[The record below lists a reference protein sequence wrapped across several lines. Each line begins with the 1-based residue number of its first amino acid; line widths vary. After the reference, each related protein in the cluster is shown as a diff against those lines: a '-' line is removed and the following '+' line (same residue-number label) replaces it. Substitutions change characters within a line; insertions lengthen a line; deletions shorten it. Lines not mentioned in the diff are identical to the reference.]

1 MARRWYPDEKP
12 NSLYQFTKKD
22 IEEKRRVGSNQIIK
36 VEIKKLITDLNNAPA
51 GWQCLRKS
59 CQVVNT
65 IVDENVKIKSIL
77 TARLSAIFLASASDS
92 DCPKKSEP
100 K

>member
-12 NSLYQFTKKD
+12 NSLYKFTKKG

-51 GWQCLRKS
+51 G
-59 CQVVNT
+59 
-65 IVDENVKIKSIL
+65 
-77 TARLSAIFLASASDS
+77 
-92 DCPKKSEP
+92 
-100 K
+100 